1 MLRALLQAL
10 LVAAAPRLA
19 RKRAVFRANRRAVSE
34 AGDHGPDDPLARWLA
49 LPAEKAYALLVRNL
63 AADLAALVSG
73 RIDPPAPPDPE
84 SEATLRTL
92 ERGGLLLSAHFGN
105 HELVAKGCADAG
117 MRILSS
123 AQPQKNR
130 RAQRILDRR
139 RASWNAPAE
148 DFSGKLF
155 RAAAH
160 VRSGGVVGLMTDQDP
175 GPSGLDD
182 SFLGVPCKS
191 SRLADLLWLRCGKPP
206 VVFGRALTGRT
217 DSPRVEYFAGKE
229 GEAPSA
235 FAKRMVEACV
245 RERPELWY
253 GWIHRRF
260 KSTRREIYP

>member
-1 MLRALLQAL
+1 MLRAALQAL
-10 LVAAAPRLA
+10 LLLAAPRLA
-19 RKRAVFRANRRAVSE
+19 RKRAVFEANRRAVAA
-34 AGDHGPDDPLARWLA
+34 AGEFGPETALARWLA
-49 LPAEKAYALLVRNL
+49 LPAAEAWRRTVRNL

-73 RIDPPAPPDPE
+73 RIDPPAPLDPE
-84 SEATLRTL
+84 SEAALRTL

-105 HELVAKGCADAG
+105 HELVARGCADAG

-130 RAQRILDRR
+130 WAQRILDRR

-160 VRSGGVVGLMTDQDP
+160 VRAGGVVGLMTDQDP

-191 SRLADLLWLRCGKPP
+191 SRLADLLWLRCGRPP

-217 DSPRVEYFAGKE
+217 DSPRVEYVSAKE

-235 FAKRMVEACV
+235 FAKRMAEACAS
-245 RERPELWY
+245 ERPELWY